1 MVRRGEIARWPWG
14 PDRVGAPFAI
24 ERAAIPGGANNGSA
38 KNGGSIHDW
47 AVRRV
52 ETAQIGLKRTPGS
65 RLAPHRAQNGA
76 PPGYRAI
83 LHGECALGALND
95 LFGFPSGSVRV
106 GGHAPAQGVHPSAV
120 KAPCARNADLPVGR
134 SLSTTPSPKPHVPQ
148 SAGVR
153 AEGPRPVW
161 VELTSGQG
169 IFNFVTRVGR
179 ERDYQ
184 DGRCLPRASHTA
196 FPRSAFGGTVASYR
210 PPPPCSPIRN
220 RDTG

>member
-1 MVRRGEIARWPWG
+1 MQPHRDWARQTSHLVRRGS
-14 PDRVGAPFAI
+14 RVGRGVPIGPELLSPSSARPSPEAPQQRFGP
-24 ERAAIPGGANNGSA
+24 ERRIDTRLGSSPCGDGPNWPKTHTRIPPSTSSGPE
-38 KNGGSIHDW
+38 
-47 AVRRV
+47 RC
-52 ETAQIGLKRTPGS
+52 TAT
-65 RLAPHRAQNGA
+65 
-76 PPGYRAI
+76 GYRAI

-134 SLSTTPSPKPHVPQ
+134 SLSTTPSPKPHVPR

-161 VELTSGQG
+161 VGLTSGQG
-169 IFNFVTRVGR
+169 ILNLYQGGL

-184 DGRCLPRASHTA
+184 DGRCLPPLAKTLWPAVDQCARRA
-196 FPRSAFGGTVASYR
+196 P
-210 PPPPCSPIRN
+210 
-220 RDTG
+220 